1 MLLWASWC
9 IIRKTLS
16 GLKREIDQQWSDLMN
31 QHSWNE
37 RILCDPAVHHGEPCI
52 RGTRIAVSVIVASLA
67 DTSIEGLLG
76 QYSQLTREDIQAAL
90 YYAADAARSSLVA

>member
-1 MLLWASWC
+1 MSQ
-9 IIRKTLS
+9 RS
-16 GLKREIDQQWSDLMN
+16 WSD
-31 QHSWNE
+31 
-37 RILCDPAVHHGEPCI
+37 RILCDPAIHHGEPCI

-67 DTSIEGLLG
+67 DMSIEDLLG

>member
-1 MLLWASWC
+1 M
-9 IIRKTLS
+9 IRKTLVE
-16 GLKREIDQQWSDLMN
+16 LNREIDQQWSDLMS
-31 QHSWNE
+31 QHSWSD

-67 DTSIEGLLG
+67 DMSIEGLLG